1 MNERQQRFVDFYIK
15 TGNASEA
22 ARLAG
27 YSKRI
32 ANRIGTENL
41 SKPVISAAITAR
53 LKELESKRVADAQE
67 VLEHLTAVVR
77 GELTEEVV
85 TQSGKKFVVA
95 VGEKD
100 KLKAADMLLKVAGV
114 YREKVDVKVDSST
127 LFVETLEKIWSK
139 ENVRASPREIP
150 R

>member
-1 MNERQQRFVDFYIK
+1 MNERQQRFVDFYIQ

-22 ARLAG
+22 ARLSG

-41 SKPVISAAITAR
+41 SKPVIKKAIEAR
-53 LKELESKRVADAQE
+53 LKELESQRVADAQE

-77 GELTEEVV
+77 GEMTEEVV
-85 TQSGKKFVVA
+85 TQSGKKFVVT
-95 VGEKD
+95 VSEKD

-114 YREKVDVKVDSST
+114 YRDKLDVKVDSST
-127 LFVETLEKIWSK
+127 LFVETLEKIWAK
-139 ENVRASPREIP
+139 ENVGASP
-150 R
+150 

>member
-1 MNERQQRFVDFYIK
+1 MNERQQRFVDFYIQ

-22 ARLAG
+22 ARLSG

-41 SKPVISAAITAR
+41 SKPVIKKAIEAR
-53 LKELESKRVADAQE
+53 LKELESQRVADAQE

-77 GELTEEVV
+77 GEMTEEVV
-85 TQSGKKFVVA
+85 TQSGKKFVVT
-95 VGEKD
+95 VSEKD

-114 YREKVDVKVDSST
+114 YRDKLDVKVDSST
-127 LFVETLEKIWSK
+127 LFVETLEKIWAK
-139 ENVRASPREIP
+139 ENAGASP
-150 R
+150 

>member
-1 MNERQQRFVDFYIK
+1 MNERQKRFVDFYIK

-27 YSKRI
+27 YSKKNARY
-32 ANRIGTENL
+32 IGTEL
-41 SKPVISAAITAR
+41 MAKPDISAAITAR

-85 TQSGKKFVVA
+85 TQSGKKFVVE
-95 VGEKD
+95 VSEKD

-127 LFVETLEKIWSK
+127 LFVKTLEKVWSK
-139 ENVRASPREIP
+139 ENVRASP
-150 R
+150 